1 MRRLNKRSQGV
12 ILLANSIIIIQKR
25 KLERRTRYGS
35 AALLNPL
42 ALLLRLGKWECHD
55 MFRFSIF
62 FHIQKG
68 NTTAKVCRK
77 SKPISG
83 SGIVVPREISNLWKT
98 NDSWKTTTVPD
109 DVLYLRATSF
119 CCNFLL
125 CSKSGLTSRLIW
137 SSLQCFPQNRVF
149 LHETNL
155 AGKQQTSPFLFG
167 FQQ

>member
-1 MRRLNKRSQGV
+1 MRRLNKGSQGV
-12 ILLANSIIIIQKR
+12 ILLANYLIIIQKR
-25 KLERRTRYGS
+25 KFQRRTRYGS
-35 AALLNPL
+35 AALINRL
-42 ALLLRLGKWECHD
+42 ALLLRLRKWECHD

-68 NTTAKVCRK
+68 NTTAKACRK

-83 SGIVVPREISNLWKT
+83 SGIFVPWEISNLWKT
-98 NDSWKTTTVPD
+98 NDSWKMTTVPD

-125 CSKSGLTSRLIW
+125 CSGTGLTSRLIW